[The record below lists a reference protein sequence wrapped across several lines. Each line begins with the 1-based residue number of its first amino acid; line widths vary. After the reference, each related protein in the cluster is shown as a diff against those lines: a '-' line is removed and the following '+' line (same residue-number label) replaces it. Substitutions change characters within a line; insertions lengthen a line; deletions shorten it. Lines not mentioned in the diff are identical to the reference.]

1 MISQDLLISPR
12 FVAYFCQDLYQ
23 HILTFT
29 FSLECTYIYND
40 VQTRY
45 VHVHCNTTMY
55 FYMYTIKFENGL
67 VFMLI
72 CHFCLTFSSNTRYK
86 QEKADPNQ

>member
-12 FVAYFCQDLYQ
+12 FVTYFFQDLYQ

-45 VHVHCNTTMY
+45 VHVHCNTTM
-55 FYMYTIKFENGL
+55 
-67 VFMLI
+67 
-72 CHFCLTFSSNTRYK
+72 
-86 QEKADPNQ
+86 